1 MPGFPGPDRAGMT
14 YTGKTPGTGIVAVSG
29 DIMVYPETHGRA
41 ASPRWRGMGR
51 TTGDPWRICLR
62 CTISIWGG
70 LPGHGSPH
78 VPHSMQCRHERSML
92 MPLASPIPPGILITP
107 DRNPIHSLPG
117 DPETPAPGE
126 RALHPGPRGMPVV
139 SAWSNAYMV
148 CWTIREHHGT
158 LPLPCRRG
166 RSRS

>member
-1 MPGFPGPDRAGMT
+1 MPDSRDRIGRECIPGKTPEPDRA
-14 YTGKTPGTGIVAVSG
+14 VSA
-29 DIMVYPETHGRA
+29 IYVYLKTHGRQHHPA
-41 ASPRWRGMGR
+41 GEGGAPPGIP
-51 TTGDPWRICLR
+51 GDMLR
-62 CTISIWGG
+62 CTISSGG
-70 LPGHGSPH
+70 LPGHGSSICLIPCR
-78 VPHSMQCRHERSML
+78 CRHERSML